1 MLLSKEIYSLNALIK
16 ASYRFV
22 DRAYVRLDATS
33 THYLVELTPKP
44 NAEPF
49 DERELLD
56 VLLEESARAIVY
68 RRTKNVR
75 ELLVARAVGSSL
87 ARIAEPTSESEESE
101 GETEGDLEK
110 ERLLL
115 KDWFER
121 HNDA

>member
-1 MLLSKEIYSLNALIK
+1 MK
-16 ASYRFV
+16 ASYRFI

-33 THYLVELTPKP
+33 THYVVELTPKP

-49 DERELLD
+49 DEREFLD
-56 VLLEESARAIVY
+56 ELLEESARSIVY

-87 ARIAEPTSESEESE
+87 AQIAEPTPESEERK
-101 GETEGDLEK
+101 GEADGDLEK

>member
-87 ARIAEPTSESEESE
+87 ARIAEPMSESEESE

-115 KDWFER
+115 GR
-121 HNDA
+121 VVIND